1 MSHRDSPI
9 KKNRE
14 LFKPMDLMSIGF
26 VGAAGGVKTLQNA
39 PIWGINNDQTIDTF
53 ATYTSAGGGLGNWTN
68 SGNSNLQVN
77 VTNDNI
83 KCNKSTSG
91 SNINMQFSIPA
102 NTIPNDSNFTL
113 RFKHSGSH
121 TYAATGSNPNDA
133 SYQLYVQDSSA
144 TNRIGFIWE
153 HVPWQGGGVGGVL
166 ASVKSSAGNTGRST
180 VNATPTSGDFWFEI
194 DKQGSV
200 FTLKMY
206 PNNSYSGTPTYS
218 HTINNANVSGL
229 TGLDR
234 IVIQDNSWNSYGAW
248 TTTFDDFELIVLM

>member
-53 ATYTSAGGGLGNWTN
+53 ATYTAAGGGLGSWTN
-68 SGNSNLQVN
+68 SGNSNLQIN
-77 VTNDNI
+77 VTSDNI

-91 SNINMQFSIPA
+91 SNINIQFSIPA

-121 TYAATGSNPNDA
+121 TYAATGSNPFDS

-180 VNATPTSGDFWFEI
+180 VNATPTSGNFWFEI

-234 IVIQDNSWNSYGAW
+234 IVIQDNSYNSYGAW

>member
-1 MSHRDSPI
+1 MSHRDLPI

-14 LFKPMDLMSIGF
+14 LSKPMDLMNVGF
-26 VGAAGGVKTLQNA
+26 VGTAGGVKTLQNA
-39 PIWGINNDQTIDTF
+39 PIWGVNNDQTIETF
-53 ATYTSAGGGLGNWTN
+53 STYP
-68 SGNSNLQVN
+68 SGNIGSWTSSGNTNLGVKPD
-77 VTNDNI
+77 NDNI
-83 KCNKSTSG
+83 RCNKSTSG
-91 SNINMQFSIPA
+91 QYINIQFSIPA

-121 TYAATGSNPNDA
+121 TYSPTGSNPNDA

-144 TNRIGFIWE
+144 NNRIGFIWE
-153 HVPWQGGGVGGVL
+153 HVPHQGGGVGGVL
-166 ASVKSSAGNTGRST
+166 ASVKSSGGNTGRSV
-180 VNATPTSGDFWFEI
+180 VNATPTSGDFYFEI

-218 HTINNANVSGL
+218 HTINNTHVSGL

-234 IVIQDNSWNSYGAW
+234 IVITDNSWNSEGAW